1 VRRSWFLRFVVPPLL
16 FAALLAAATAACLT
30 SLGQESVSSFH
41 FVRPWALLLLVGSPF
56 ALFVSVYLEWRRTPR
71 LRFSRALDLASIPPG
86 PRALLWPV
94 PPVLRALVLA
104 LIAFALAQPQTIAG
118 REEAELEGIDIVVV
132 LDLSNSMR
140 ATDLRPNRLVAAQQ
154 VIDDFILRRH
164 SDRIGAVVFG
174 REAYTLCPLTLDYTA
189 LRGLIGT
196 LELGVLDGR
205 GTAIG
210 NGVGTAI
217 NRMRHSDAKSKVIIL
232 LTDGDNNSGN
242 MSPDQA
248 AEFAKTFRIKVYS
261 VLMGIPPENTQA
273 PRTDM
278 FGRPLP
284 GEERY
289 PVRPDL
295 LRAMSEKTGGEFFHV
310 GDTRALQ
317 LSFHKILDQLDKSKL
332 AEAGVLYHE
341 AFPTFVVAALI
352 ALLLELSMRLTFWRK
367 FP

>member
-1 VRRSWFLRFVVPPLL
+1 MRRSPLGRYVVPPLL
-16 FAALLAAATAACLT
+16 FILGLGAALAGCLAA
-30 SLGQESVSSFH
+30 LGIDDPLAFH
-41 FVRPWALLLLVGSPF
+41 FERPWALLLLVAAPF

-71 LRFSRALDLASIPPG
+71 LRFSRTLDLAVIPPG

-94 PPVLRALVLA
+94 PPVLRAIALTLLA
-104 LIAFALAQPQTIAG
+104 VALAQPQTVAG
-118 REEAELEGIDIVVV
+118 RDEAELEGVDIMLVM
-132 LDLSNSMR
+132 DLSNSMR
-140 ATDLRPNRLVAAQQ
+140 ATDLRPNRMIAAKQ

-164 SDRIGAVVFG
+164 ADRIGAVVFG
-174 REAYTLCPLTLDYTA
+174 REAYTPGPLTVDAAA
-189 LRGLIGT
+189 LRGLVSS

-217 NRMRHSDAKSKVIIL
+217 NRLRRSDAKSKVIIL
-232 LTDGDNNSGN
+232 LTDGDSNSGN

-261 VLMGIPPENTQA
+261 VLMGIAPDEDTQ
-273 PRTDM
+273 R
-278 FGRPLP
+278 GRGRVAP

-289 PVRPDL
+289 PVRPDI
-295 LRAMSEKTGGEFFHV
+295 LRAVSEKTGGEFFHV

-332 AEAGVLYHE
+332 AEAGVLFHE
-341 AFPTFVVAALI
+341 AFTTFAAAALL
-352 ALLLELSMRLTFWRK
+352 ALLVELGMRLTFWRK

>member
-1 VRRSWFLRFVVPPLL
+1 MMRSPLWRFVVPPVLFGLL
-16 FAALLAAATAACLT
+16 CVAALAACLT
-30 SLGQESVSSFH
+30 WLGQASVLSFH
-41 FVRPWALLLLVGSPF
+41 FERPWALLLLVGAPF
-56 ALFVSVYLEWRRTPR
+56 ALFVGVYLEWRRTPH
-71 LRFSRALDLASIPPG
+71 LRFSRTLDLSAIPPG

-94 PPVLRALVLA
+94 PPVLRAVALA
-104 LIAFALAQPQTIAG
+104 LLAFALSQPQSIAG
-118 REEAELEGIDIVVV
+118 REEAELEGIDIVLA

-154 VIDDFILRRH
+154 VIDDFIVRRH

-174 REAYTLCPLTLDYTA
+174 REAYTLCPLTLDYAA
-189 LRGLIGT
+189 LRGLFAT
-196 LELGVLDGR
+196 LEIGVLDGR

-217 NRMRHSDAKSKVIIL
+217 NRLRRSDAKSKIIIL

-261 VLMGIPPENTQA
+261 VLMGIPPDRAQ
-273 PRTDM
+273 PPQTDI
-278 FGRPLP
+278 FGRPVP

-295 LRAMSEKTGGEFFHV
+295 LRAMSEKTGAEFFHV

-341 AFPTFVVAALI
+341 AFPTFAVAALLV
-352 ALLLELSMRLTFWRK
+352 LLLELSMRLTFWRK

>member
-1 VRRSWFLRFVVPPLL
+1 MTRAPISRYVVPPIL
-16 FAALLAAATAACLT
+16 FVVAVVGAGLACLAT
-30 SLGQESVSSFH
+30 LGLDDPRSFH
-41 FVRPWALLLLVGSPF
+41 FERPWALALLVAAPF

-71 LRFSRALDLASIPPG
+71 LRFSRTMELATIPPG

-94 PPVLRALVLA
+94 PPVLRAVALA
-104 LIAFALAQPQTIAG
+104 LLAVALAQPQTIAG
-118 REEAELEGIDIVVV
+118 RDEAELEGVDIMLVM
-132 LDLSNSMR
+132 DLSNSMR
-140 ATDLRPNRLVAAQQ
+140 ATDLRPNRMIAAKA

-174 REAYTLCPLTLDYTA
+174 REAYTLCPLTLDYAA
-189 LRGLIGT
+189 LRGLVSS

-210 NGVGTAI
+210 NGIGTAI
-217 NRMRHSDAKSKVIIL
+217 NRLRRSDAKSKVIIL
-232 LTDGDNNSGN
+232 LTDGDSNSGN

-261 VLMGIPPENTQA
+261 VLMGIAPDEQA
-273 PRTDM
+273 RQ
-278 FGRPLP
+278 GRAAP

-289 PVRPDL
+289 PVRPDI
-295 LRAMSEKTGGEFFHV
+295 LRAVSEKTGGEFFHV

-341 AFPTFVVAALI
+341 AFTTFAAAALL
-352 ALLLELSMRLTFWRK
+352 ALLVELGMRLTFWRK

>member
-1 VRRSWFLRFVVPPLL
+1 MKGHGFTRFVMPPLL
-16 FAALLAAATAACLT
+16 FVLLLAVAGAVCV
-30 SLGQESVSSFH
+30 SVLGLDDAFAFH
-41 FVRPWALLLLVGSPF
+41 FEKPWALLLLVASPF

-71 LRFSRALDLASIPPG
+71 LRFSRAMDLAMIPPG

-94 PPVLRALVLA
+94 PPVLRAVALA
-104 LIAFALAQPQTIAG
+104 LLAFALAQPQTVAG
-118 REEAELEGIDIVVV
+118 REEAELEGIDIVLV

-140 ATDLRPNRLVAAQQ
+140 ATDLRPNRLIATKQ
-154 VIDDFILRRH
+154 VVDDFILRRH
-164 SDRIGAVVFG
+164 ADRIGAVVFG

-189 LRGLIGT
+189 LRGLVAS

-217 NRMRHSDAKSKVIIL
+217 NRLRRSDAKSKIIIL

-261 VLMGIPPENTQA
+261 VLMGIA
-273 PRTDM
+273 PDEVA
-278 FGRPLP
+278 GQPRPMP

-295 LRAMSEKTGGEFFHV
+295 LRAVSEKTGGEFFHV

-341 AFPTFVVAALI
+341 AFTTFVVAAL
-352 ALLLELSMRLTFWRK
+352 LLLLVELGMRLTIWRK